1 MQENY
6 DKCFEL
12 LLHYEGGFVNN
23 PHDPGGMTNLGVTK
37 KAWEAFVGKEVDEE
51 EMRALTPEVVGP
63 FYKSHYWDKCH
74 CDDLPAGVD
83 AVVFDAAV
91 NSGPGN
97 AAKWLQHSVGVNADG
112 AIGPHTLAEV
122 ANHAPAEL
130 VQIFSDTRLHFM
142 QSLPTWSVF
151 GKGWEA
157 RVENLREKALAM
169 VEG

>member
-1 MQENY
+1 MLFRSSSCHTKRCIAPISTPSPSRSPRTVKSLPSIRVENY

-37 KAWEAFVGKEVDEE
+37 KAWEAFIGREVDEE

-112 AIGPHTLAEV
+112 AIEIGRAHV
-122 ANHAPAEL
+122 
-130 VQIFSDTRLHFM
+130 
-142 QSLPTWSVF
+142 
-151 GKGWEA
+151 
-157 RVENLREKALAM
+157 
-169 VEG
+169 